1 MAKRIQFSA
10 VGGPEVLEYVDFEPQ
25 APGPQAVV
33 VRNKAIGLN
42 FIDTYYRSGL
52 YPAPSLPSGLGAE
65 GAGVVEAVGAEVTR
79 FKIGDRVAY
88 GTGPLGAYS
97 EVHVLPEANL
107 VKLADSISFEQ
118 AAALMLKGLTV
129 QYLLRQTYQVKPGET
144 ILFHAAAG
152 GVGSLACQWVKAL
165 GAKLIGTV
173 SSPEKAAHAKALGA
187 WETIDYSHEDVARR
201 VLELTDGKKMPGG
214 LRRSGPGHLAD
225 VTRLRGTTW
234 AGGELR
240 QCVRAG
246 LGRESRDSGAKGFG
260 VCHAPDA
267 GLLRQQCAEPA
278 DHGGRAVRHARQRQT
293 QGRRHSA
300 VCSEGCRQGA
310 DRAVGP
316 AYHRLDHSD
325 SLIVCP

>member
-1 MAKRIQFSA
+1 MAKRIQFST
-10 VGGPEVLEYVDFEPQ
+10 VGGPEVLEYVDFEPE

-65 GAGVVEAVGAEVTR
+65 GAGVVEAVGDEVTR
-79 FKIGDRVAY
+79 FKVGDRVAY

-107 VKLADSISFEQ
+107 VKLADSVSFEQ

-129 QYLLRQTYQVKPGET
+129 QYLLRQTYQVKPGEI

-187 WETIDYSHEDVARR
+187 WETIDYSHEDVAKR
-201 VLELTDGKKMPGG
+201 VLELTDGKKCPVVYDGVGQDTWLTSLDSVAPRG
-214 LRRSGPGHLAD
+214 LVVSFGNASGPVSGVNLGILAQKGSVY
-225 VTRLRGTTW
+225 VTRPTLGTYANNAQNLQTM
-234 AGGELR
+234 ADELFDML
-240 QCVRAG
+240 A
-246 LGRESRDSGAKGFG
+246 SGKLKVDNIQQYALKDAAK
-260 VCHAPDA
+260 AQTE
-267 GLLRQQCAEPA
+267 LS
-278 DHGGRAVRHARQRQT
+278 ARRT
-293 QGRRHSA
+293 TGSTI
-300 VCSEGCRQGA
+300 
-310 DRAVGP
+310 
-316 AYHRLDHSD
+316 
-325 SLIVCP
+325 LIP